1 MPDPRPGPVTF
12 LFEGDP
18 VTAPGGASIGAALWA
33 AGIRRFRMT
42 RVRGRPRALFCGIGQ
57 CFDCLVRVNGGP
69 VVRACIAPV
78 RHGDDVR
85 WGNLSDDSA

>member
-1 MPDPRPGPVTF
+1 MAD
-12 LFEGDP
+12 
-18 VTAPGGASIGAALWA
+18 APGRFRFGDRTIEFTPGQSIGAALWK
-33 AGIRRFRMT
+33 AGVRSFRSTRRF
-42 RVRGRPRALFCGIGQ
+42 GRPRAIYCGIGQ

-85 WGNLSDDSA
+85 WGNLSDDDSA